1 MACNYQDTD
10 ELDEFLTK
18 IRLKRFK
25 EQILEQEVISVEELQ
40 DTPQD
45 TLVEMGMT
53 IAEAKRLIRRVN
65 EEIKLGHPTSPG
77 QVKELNLST
86 ESEPESDPEADQS
99 ESESTGSEF
108 TEVEPPKS
116 AEPKPDGLPFS
127 PVPVC
132 SKTTKRIISRQS
144 IRINMNISYQ
154 LMTQFK
160 PQVKKL
166 NIPINGETM
175 HYFDLVHIICEQE
188 RTILGNNLTI
198 ELYTCEG
205 YPLATN
211 PSCYISK
218 LSDWCLETYD
228 PILLYA
234 VPRPKAFTVAD
245 QEYLTNVK
253 MTGNDVVFIQNE
265 TLGFGPIGI
274 GVTCNSVRV
283 DEFKKHI
290 YRMTS
295 LPPSSYTLKFNNTA
309 LANGKST
316 LNNYKIGDKS
326 AIDLEP
332 HKGFP
337 FSSWDQNFFAGA
349 CLARW
354 SESQSH
360 NGISLFFASL
370 YTLSEWLMKK
380 PTHVR
385 ENVLGHIRS
394 MTGCAPLIH
403 ALKILFDR
411 QCLSLPHRVAIQE
424 LLMLVFK
431 TIGPRQLK
439 GDAKCFTI
447 QENKIL
453 EESTKFW
460 AYFIEYAK
468 DYHGKTEEYTS
479 FDLCCSLKRNR
490 MKEPKRLMDNKGIP
504 HIVDKRNYEKQVGN
518 EMFEPLP
525 DYSRMIKSFSGFE
538 CQVWNVRDMKITEVD
553 LTREW
558 NAIESKFNKMPFLCI
573 QLPLAIRE
581 KIHLPIPCMT
591 LRENGAICN
600 YIGPVKDTNKP
611 YQGFDPMDGK
621 TFSFNAE
628 DVDEKL
634 RKGKFSTFTELI
646 KQPTGEV
653 DFSTITRSINEIEEI
668 IMVVLDTSGSMDSK
682 YFEKKTKYELAMTG
696 FIQFCNRTTAYNF
709 KNMIGLVIF
718 GGDSKLELE
727 LTESFTHFSKEIK
740 TFPSKGKT
748 AIYDAVIFTIDYLN
762 SFRIK
767 QGSPINLPARII
779 CLTDGGD
786 NASRKNP
793 TEAANSLIRN
803 NIVMDSVL
811 LSNHKVGTHA
821 IAKLSGGYSFQ
832 PSDQKDLL
840 RIFEN
845 ETMLNFNC
853 RKHKNYLNKTFQ
865 EALTIHFDTEPEFL
879 HPGKLTSTF
888 QTSEKCLADA
898 VLHKIVTSQVSP
910 EVTKRILRELAYLQT
925 DPHPS
930 FEVFPCSDAVD
941 LWHLMLEETAQ
952 TPYEGGV
959 FRLYIEFT
967 KEYPNKP
974 PNIRFITP
982 IYHCNINSAGR
993 ICHMILDRFYSPEKK
1008 IRELLDH
1015 IYGLLLEATPDDPL
1029 DSYKATL
1036 LRTNKQEYDRQAKA
1050 FTQLHAINKTKRQV
1064 RIDILGDE
1072 DVRNSYPAEFVCP
1085 LTLNLFKEPVTTRY
1099 GETYEKEAIESYLR
1113 DVAEQDPFSFQPLQ
1127 LCQLVPNN
1135 LVKRGIE
1142 QFRARLSAL

>member
-1 MACNYQDTD
+1 MASKVTSDP
-10 ELDEFLTK
+10 ELDAFLK
-18 IRLKRFK
+18 ENRLLDHREAILK
-25 EQILEQEVISVEELQ
+25 EGVEELQ
-40 DTPQD
+40 DLQD
-45 TLVEMGMT
+45 ILDHDVLTRIGMT
-53 IAEAKRLIRRVN
+53 EIERKRFTRKVN
-65 EEIKLGHPTSPG
+65 EKLQLESPNSPT
-77 QVKELNLST
+77 L
-86 ESEPESDPEADQS
+86 EARHGD
-99 ESESTGSEF
+99 
-108 TEVEPPKS
+108 
-116 AEPKPDGLPFS
+116 LPFS

-132 SKTTKRIISRQS
+132 SKTTKRIISQQS
-144 IRINMNISYQ
+144 IRTNLNITYQ
-154 LMTQFK
+154 LMTQLK
-160 PQVKKL
+160 PQVKHL
-166 NIPINGETM
+166 SDPINGETM
-175 HYFDLVHIICEQE
+175 HYFDLVNIICQQE

-245 QEYLTNVK
+245 QTHSTGVK
-253 MTGNDVVFIQNE
+253 RLAGNGVICIQNDL
-265 TLGFGPIGI
+265 LGFGPLSLCGSYKE
-274 GVTCNSVRV
+274 VTV
-283 DEFKKHI
+283 KKLKEYI
-290 YRMTS
+290 YCMTS
-295 LPPSSYTLKFNNTA
+295 LPPSCFTLEFNDNELENEENTLEA
-309 LANGKST
+309 YDVKSKDPIVIT
-316 LNNYKIGDKS
+316 PIEQFWKI
-326 AIDLEP
+326 
-332 HKGFP
+332 
-337 FSSWDQNFFAGA
+337 SWDQNFNVDR
-349 CLARW
+349 CLATW
-354 SESQSH
+354 SETQTRYGVSM
-360 NGISLFFASL
+360 FFSSL
-370 YTLSEWLMKK
+370 YVVSERILKDK
-380 PTHVR
+380 GTTHKR
-385 ENVLGHIRS
+385 VLGCIRNI
-394 MTGCAPLIH
+394 TGYAPLIH
-403 ALKILFDR
+403 TLNMLFKKDP
-411 QCLSLPHRVAIQE
+411 LTLPHRVAVQE

-431 TIGPRQLK
+431 SIGPKKLK
-439 GDAKCFTI
+439 GQNSTITI
-447 QENKIL
+447 QEDQIL
-453 EESTKFW
+453 EESNTFW
-460 AYFIEYAK
+460 TYFIEYSK
-468 DYHGKTEEYTS
+468 ETHCKTENFTK
-479 FDLCCSLKRNR
+479 FDLCCSQTNTR
-490 MKEPKRLMDNKGIP
+490 MVEPHRVMDSENIP
-504 HIVDKRNYEKQVGN
+504 YIVDKQKFPN
-518 EMFEPLP
+518 EDETIFEPLP
-525 DYSRMIKSFSGFE
+525 EYFRMIKSFPGFE
-538 CQVWNVRDMKITEVD
+538 AWVWEVEQLIVNPID
-553 LTREW
+553 LTRDW
-558 NAIESKFNKMPFLCI
+558 MAIQYRLAGIPFLCI
-573 QLPLAIRE
+573 QPPLAIKE
-581 KIHLPIPCMT
+581 KNTCPVPCMM
-591 LRENGAICN
+591 LREDGMICN
-600 YIGPVKDTNKP
+600 YIGNEGKEEGKP
-611 YQGFDPMDGK
+611 YQGFDPFDGK
-621 TFSFNAE
+621 LFSFDA
-628 DVDEKL
+628 DDLDEKV
-634 RKGKFSTFTELI
+634 RRGNVTQFAKVQQSATTVTPPTIDFT
-646 KQPTGEV
+646 
-653 DFSTITRSINEIEEI
+653 TITRPLNELEEI
-668 IMVVLDTSGSMDSK
+668 IMVVLDTSASMDHVHSAS
-682 YFEKKTKYELAMTG
+682 KTKYELAMTG

>member
-1 MACNYQDTD
+1 MASKVTSDP
-10 ELDEFLTK
+10 ELDAFLK
-18 IRLKRFK
+18 ENRLLDHREAILK
-25 EQILEQEVISVEELQ
+25 EGVEELQ
-40 DTPQD
+40 DLQD
-45 TLVEMGMT
+45 ILDHDVLTRIGMT
-53 IAEAKRLIRRVN
+53 EIERKRFTRKVN
-65 EEIKLGHPTSPG
+65 EKLQLESPNSPT
-77 QVKELNLST
+77 L
-86 ESEPESDPEADQS
+86 EARHGD
-99 ESESTGSEF
+99 
-108 TEVEPPKS
+108 
-116 AEPKPDGLPFS
+116 LPFS

-132 SKTTKRIISRQS
+132 SKTTKRIISQQS
-144 IRINMNISYQ
+144 IRTNLNITYQ
-154 LMTQFK
+154 LMTQLK
-160 PQVKKL
+160 PQVKHL
-166 NIPINGETM
+166 SDPINGETM
-175 HYFDLVHIICEQE
+175 HYFDLVNIICQQE

-218 LSDWCLETYD
+218 LSDWCLETYN

-316 LNNYKIGDKS
+316 LNNYEIRDKS
-326 AIDLEP
+326 AINLEP
-332 HKGFP
+332 HNGFL